1 MQSINADGS
10 SGNSGEGSDSQ
21 AFMTLMETGEYR
33 VKGTVNEY
41 NRSLLEEGAKILVR
55 SRTSDE
61 TWSGTVTKIDW
72 DNPIKRQ
79 NNNYSDSGSDT
90 MSTSSNYPFY
100 VDLDETDGLMLGEHV
115 YLEIDNGQTAQQEGI
130 YLPAYYLNEIDEEQ
144 GTAWVWAANKR
155 GKLEKRTVQIAEY
168 AEDQDCWLV
177 TDGLAEDDLLAVP
190 DDTLREGM
198 RTQEYD
204 PNAEQKPA
212 DTDSETDGVAGG
224 SEDGIDTANG
234 VGQMEADTGDVEP
247 VTGDGET
254 DISTGEAD
262 PGDMPADEAEGAVG

>member
-1 MQSINADGS
+1 M
-10 SGNSGEGSDSQ
+10 
-21 AFMTLMETGEYR
+21 
-33 VKGTVNEY
+33 
-41 NRSLLEEGAKILVR
+41 
-55 SRTSDE
+55 
-61 TWSGTVTKIDW
+61 
-72 DNPIKRQ
+72 
-79 NNNYSDSGSDT
+79 
-90 MSTSSNYPFY
+90 
-100 VDLDETDGLMLGEHV
+100 
-115 YLEIDNGQTAQQEGI
+115 
-130 YLPAYYLNEIDEEQ
+130 
-144 GTAWVWAANKR
+144 
-155 GKLEKRTVQIAEY
+155 
-168 AEDQDCWLV
+168 

-212 DTDSETDGVAGG
+212 DTDSETDGVTGG